1 MEWRKHFFLYR
12 VKDFLPE
19 KTFLLH
25 VFWWCLLYLTCFTHK
40 SPLIMIVISYY
51 GHYYG
56 TLWDYLVNNLCSVTS
71 NLCFMSCSS
80 VSECRMLACSF
91 MLLCSVFFL
100 ECLSRSTCCSRL
112 LVFLSSSSHLWCD
125 VKQQLSD
132 QENAASF
139 TGEKLF
145 KLLHVSVEASDGCVF
160 VWVGCVRVCVCVRW
174 LVTQRH
180 AASLLIKSKCHGGAE
195 PGLDL
200 QVDSQRWGKALN

>member
-1 MEWRKHFFLYR
+1 MGPFHG
-12 VKDFLPE
+12 
-19 KTFLLH
+19 
-25 VFWWCLLYLTCFTHK
+25 C
-40 SPLIMIVISYY
+40 
-51 GHYYG
+51 G
-56 TLWDYLVNNLCSVTS
+56 WDYLENNLCSVTS

-125 VKQQLSD
+125 VKEQLSD

-139 TGEKLF
+139 LGEKLF

-160 VWVGCVRVCVCVRW
+160 VCVGCVCVSVGWW
-174 LVTQRH
+174 LSVTLH
-180 AASLLIKSKCHGGAE
+180 HYLLSQSATAVAWICRLTHRGGERPWISSRSRKKQDRNKKTLGFPIVADFVGHG
-195 PGLDL
+195 P
-200 QVDSQRWGKALN
+200 